1 MKVIYKGKL
10 DTLLPAQRRKLDAK
24 LAKLAK
30 LVDGRIEERE
40 AHVVL
45 SSERHAKQAEISV
58 NIHDHVM
65 VGAGS
70 APDLLTALTSAID
83 RLEKQVRKL
92 RAKRRDTKRGP
103 EKSLKVKPVEEPEVI
118 EVAAPEGEAETAIK
132 VFRASHRTDQKPL
145 TLEEAILAVEDGRDY
160 LVYRD
165 AETDHIS
172 VLLRRRDGHFD
183 LVED

>member
-30 LVDGRIEERE
+30 VVDGREERE
-40 AHVVL
+40 VHVVI
-45 SSERHAKQAEISV
+45 SSERQEQRAEISV

-92 RAKRRDTKRGP
+92 RAKRRDAKRGP
-103 EKSLKVKPVEEPEVI
+103 EQSLKAKSMEEPQVV
-118 EVAAPEGEAETAIK
+118 EVAVRDRETETPVRI
-132 VFRASHRTDQKPL
+132 FRADHYANQKPL
-145 TLEEAILAVEDGRDY
+145 TLEEALLEIEDGRDY

-165 AETDHIS
+165 AETDRIS

-183 LVED
+183 LVEA